1 MNVSLVQMSVMKMP
15 SVLIQRVALSV
26 PANLDSQEM
35 EESVQVYVC
44 RVSYLAGKGPPL
56 PDI

>member
-1 MNVSLVQMSVMKMP
+1 MSVMKMP

-26 PANLDSQEM
+26 PANLDFQEM

-44 RVSYLAGKGPPL
+44 WVSYLAGKGPPSQISEKL
-56 PDI
+56 